1 MPSAF
6 SYAMRHARLLVLTIA
21 AAVVARAAPVRFDI
35 PAQSAADALIAF
47 TKQASTEVLFSFDDL
62 KKVRAR
68 AVVGEFEPEESLR
81 LLLRGTG
88 FAVTRNAGKFVVAA
102 VPAPLPKATS
112 DPSGKT
118 AKPENPANVGPREG
132 GANDGR
138 AARLARATAGL
149 AESDPA
155 SRATVELSPFE
166 VRSDKDT
173 GYTATSTLAGSRIN
187 TQLRNTSAAIS
198 VFTSQFIEDT
208 GALNVTEALTY
219 ALNGERD
226 LTDFTGNGTR
236 NNDLQL
242 QFRGFVGASLGRNYF
257 QWTLSSDSYNI
268 ERLDFAR
275 GPNSILFG
283 IGGPGGILNTSTK
296 RALIGQNVSNLK
308 LRVGSWEDYRG
319 SIDVARSVGDTF
331 AVRVNAVTQDKKSW
345 RDFEYQKR
353 NQAALAATF
362 RPFKNTELRL
372 DAEYGKIDELNGQPW
387 PAGDAVLAWLEA
399 GKPLSNTY
407 GQTVPGA
414 TTRHTVTSIVYD
426 PLSGVAPMS
435 RAGSVLTNL
444 GPASPSLGNN
454 PKAIID
460 ESVLPRAS
468 NIAGP
473 GYTTDNNFYNVGVFV
488 EQRIGTLSVE
498 AAFNRQHEARDVSRP
513 LIFNS
518 VLLRADPNRLLPNGQ
533 PNPGAGKLYIEGNE
547 HLVTNRD
554 FTRDDYRLTG
564 SYDLDLR
571 GRGVGRHMFAAL
583 LTRKEDTNETDELRE
598 RNITPLANRDLTNAA
613 NIIVRRSYLDF
624 SNGDLSGRGL
634 HDPSVYPLIG
644 QGGVNSGMARVGDV
658 AVDNLTRI
666 DSKMIAF
673 QSAFFKDR
681 LWVTG
686 GWREDRQ
693 RAWGSGTEIPVDR
706 DPVTRVFGKRTRNKN
721 YTYNDG
727 RTRTYG
733 LVYHFT
739 GWLSVY
745 YNNAN
750 NFIPQTNRNLYEEVI
765 GNRKGEGEDMG
776 LRFNLP
782 DGRLSASIG
791 YYTVYDRNRAPISI
805 DGNLYNNIDAMQQT
819 LGLPLLPSRA
829 GGAVADTGTT
839 QGEGWELD
847 VTANP
852 TKSWRLAF
860 NLAQTEQVQSE
871 LAPYTTKYFTDERAT
886 WAAGS
891 SRPLTGPVLAGVPT
905 TENGLPATVGTALR
919 TAEGILLGIKAS
931 EGRTRRQL
939 RKYSANLFNSYTF
952 SSGPLRAV
960 TIGGGGNYR
969 GKPVTGYDS
978 TRGNAPVYGDAYI
991 LVNLMAARSFRMTQR
1006 LNVRLQINVDNV
1018 FDEDDLIVTDKDQTG
1033 AYRYVFQTPQR
1044 WSVST
1049 SLTF

>member
-372 DAEYGKIDELNGQPW
+372 DAEIQTEAEPSGLGQRTLQNVAAARLERLALAPKI
-387 PAGDAVLAWLEA
+387 AGEPGEIGPPGRDDAGGGIGMGGDFLLVDLL
-399 GKPLSNTY
+399 
-407 GQTVPGA
+407 
-414 TTRHTVTSIVYD
+414 RH
-426 PLSGVAPMS
+426 
-435 RAGSVLTNL
+435 
-444 GPASPSLGNN
+444 
-454 PKAIID
+454 AI
-460 ESVLPRAS
+460 ERRAS
-468 NIAGP
+468 TQLRPAQHLLVMVDRHHLALRHAVHVDIA
-473 GYTTDNNFYNVGVFV
+473 
-488 EQRIGTLSVE
+488 
-498 AAFNRQHEARDVSRP
+498 RQHEFHAGRT
-513 LIFNS
+513 
-518 VLLRADPNRLLPNGQ
+518 Q
-533 PNPGAGKLYIEGNE
+533 P
-547 HLVTNRD
+547 R
-554 FTRDDYRLTG
+554 RQ
-564 SYDLDLR
+564 R
-571 GRGVGRHMFAAL
+571 GIGVG
-583 LTRKEDTNETDELRE
+583 
-598 RNITPLANRDLTNAA
+598 
-613 NIIVRRSYLDF
+613 
-624 SNGDLSGRGL
+624 
-634 HDPSVYPLIG
+634 
-644 QGGVNSGMARVGDV
+644 
-658 AVDNLTRI
+658 
-666 DSKMIAF
+666 
-673 QSAFFKDR
+673 
-681 LWVTG
+681 
-686 GWREDRQ
+686 
-693 RAWGSGTEIPVDR
+693 
-706 DPVTRVFGKRTRNKN
+706 
-721 YTYNDG
+721 
-727 RTRTYG
+727 
-733 LVYHFT
+733 
-739 GWLSVY
+739 
-745 YNNAN
+745 
-750 NFIPQTNRNLYEEVI
+750 
-765 GNRKGEGEDMG
+765 
-776 LRFNLP
+776 
-782 DGRLSASIG
+782 
-791 YYTVYDRNRAPISI
+791 
-805 DGNLYNNIDAMQQT
+805 
-819 LGLPLLPSRA
+819 
-829 GGAVADTGTT
+829 
-839 QGEGWELD
+839 
-847 VTANP
+847 
-852 TKSWRLAF
+852 
-860 NLAQTEQVQSE
+860 
-871 LAPYTTKYFTDERAT
+871 
-886 WAAGS
+886 
-891 SRPLTGPVLAGVPT
+891 
-905 TENGLPATVGTALR
+905 
-919 TAEGILLGIKAS
+919 
-931 EGRTRRQL
+931 
-939 RKYSANLFNSYTF
+939 
-952 SSGPLRAV
+952 
-960 TIGGGGNYR
+960 
-969 GKPVTGYDS
+969 
-978 TRGNAPVYGDAYI
+978 
-991 LVNLMAARSFRMTQR
+991 
-1006 LNVRLQINVDNV
+1006 
-1018 FDEDDLIVTDKDQTG
+1018 
-1033 AYRYVFQTPQR
+1033 
-1044 WSVST
+1044 
-1049 SLTF
+1049 